1 MRNHIQ
7 NCLSVVL
14 LSTVLLACGGK
25 KSDANAESKP
35 DAPEQKAKKAYLTED
50 MIKRVFALDASIKFE
65 EYDALNNKQDR
76 NKPKPA
82 YSFGTPLSSMPN
94 TVKFVFP
101 KPNRDEVEKRNNERM
116 SKASATNLREML
128 SAAESLDIEAYLSF
142 FDEAPSAALA
152 KGRFDEAGRMLSGGS
167 KGMSDEEV
175 EKKID
180 EERKKGKS
188 EEMLKVMRPMLK
200 NATKSEGNPSET
212 VEGLGDAAEWN
223 AKNRLLRVLRGKQL
237 FSITVD
243 YKPEENKTKAIELAR
258 EVLKKM

>member
-1 MRNHIQ
+1 MPAATN
-7 NCLSVVL
+7 
-14 LSTVLLACGGK
+14 

-35 DAPEQKAKKAYLTED
+35 DAPEQKAKKAYLTEE
-50 MIKRVFALDASIKFE
+50 MVKRVFALDASVKFE
-65 EYDALNNKQDR
+65 PYDIIKDR

-128 SAAESLDIEAYLSF
+128 SASESLDIEAYLSF

-152 KGRFDEAGRMLSGGS
+152 KGRFDEAGRMLRGGT
-167 KGMSDEEV
+167 KGMSDEDI
-175 EKKID
+175 EKRIE
-180 EERKKGKS
+180 EERKKGTNAAS
-188 EEMLKVMRPMLK
+188 LKMIREALK
-200 NATKSEGNPSET
+200 GSATKLSGDAAIEPI
-212 VEGLGDAAEWN
+212 EGLGDAAEWSV
-223 AKNRLLRVLRGKQL
+223 KHRLLRVLRGKQL

-258 EVLKKM
+258 EVLKTL